1 MAVAFL
7 LQVSLNIV
15 DTVFIGWYSD
25 LALTAISITFP
36 VIFLIIALASG
47 VGIGV
52 TSYIARLI
60 GSKRIDEAK
69 KAAKHSLVL
78 SFLLGIIFTVCGLV
92 FSKPFILFIFILL
105 QLQTDF

>member
-1 MAVAFL
+1 MKRDLTDGSVTKNIIHLAWPMAVAFL

-52 TSYIARLI
+52 LLI
-60 GSKRIDEAK
+60 
-69 KAAKHSLVL
+69 
-78 SFLLGIIFTVCGLV
+78 
-92 FSKPFILFIFILL
+92 
-105 QLQTDF
+105 